1 MPNTKKKSKNQRL
14 LPIVSLMAVLIISFF
29 GWMQNR
35 TGGNDSTP
43 SFFGMIAAFSGIL
56 TGIIFF
62 IKRDFRKSFQ
72 TIFFSIPL
80 FVYFYQ
86 SFFSNIYLTEIGGTL
101 INNPEPYVSAIFWI
115 TLGVLAIFMAT
126 KLRIKKLAIAVLTGF
141 SGALVLLFGIYLLLD
156 IVQGPT
162 SLTSEVIYKRSQRFA
177 SGGYSLRSY
186 TREYNLYV
194 SNYSF
199 LTKFRVNKMIYDE
212 IDEGNRVEIKYYPRT
227 KQLLSIRK
235 TK

>member
-14 LPIVSLMAVLIISFF
+14 LPIVSFIAVLSISFF
-29 GWMQNR
+29 GWMQYR
-35 TGGNDSTP
+35 IGGNDSTP

-62 IKRDFRKSFQ
+62 VKRDFRKSFQ

-86 SFFSNIYLTEIGGTL
+86 SFFSNIYLTEINGVM
-101 INNPEPYVSAIFWI
+101 INRPQPAVSAIFW
-115 TLGVLAIFMAT
+115 LVVGVLATLIANR
-126 KLRIKKLAIAVLTGF
+126 LRMKKRISSILICVVGVIVF
-141 SGALVLLFGIYLLLD
+141 LFGIYSLSD
-156 IVQGPT
+156 IAQGPVKLD
-162 SLTSEVIYKRSQRFA
+162 SVVIAKRSLRFT
-177 SGGYSLRSY
+177 SGGYSTRSF
-186 TREYNLYV
+186 TREYSLYV
-194 SNYSF
+194 LSGSS
-199 LTKFRVNKMIYDE
+199 LIRFRVNKTVYDG